1 MSKHKKIQEPTE
13 KCKEKKGGMIIIKNK
28 QNNTKRIKTN
38 AYNNTNQKA
47 YAVRP

>member
-13 KCKEKKGGMIIIKNK
+13 KCKEKKGGIIIIKT
-28 QNNTKRIKTN
+28 NT
-38 AYNNTNQKA
+38 YNNTNQKA